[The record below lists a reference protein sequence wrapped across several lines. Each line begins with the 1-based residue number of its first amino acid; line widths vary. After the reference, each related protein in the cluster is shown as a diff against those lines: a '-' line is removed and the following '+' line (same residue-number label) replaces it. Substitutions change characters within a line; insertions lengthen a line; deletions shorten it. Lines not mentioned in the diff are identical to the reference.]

1 MHNIL
6 PSASVSIFR
15 RGLHTRPQVMEDRKR
30 ENSQATLEL
39 RVWICLAGVVASILL
54 VAEVIRYLGEYW

>member
-1 MHNIL
+1 
-6 PSASVSIFR
+6 
-15 RGLHTRPQVMEDRKR
+15 MEDRKR

-39 RVWICLAGVVASILL
+39 RVWICLAGVVATILL